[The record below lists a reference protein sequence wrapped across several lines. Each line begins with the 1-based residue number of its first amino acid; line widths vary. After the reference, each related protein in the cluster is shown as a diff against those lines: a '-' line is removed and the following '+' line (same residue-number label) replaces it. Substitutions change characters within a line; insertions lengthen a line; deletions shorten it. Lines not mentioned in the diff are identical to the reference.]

1 LTFAEP
7 VGGTESLR
15 RGIRRIAKDGELKY
29 VVLIG
34 DAPSAADSPARGP
47 RSTIATCYVP
57 AKVNSRWG
65 PEKHIAS
72 DTPYADVDGDD
83 VPDIAIG
90 RIPVRSASDLAIVLR
105 KVMQYEKQFD
115 HGPWEKCLSIVSG
128 CGGFGA
134 VADAMIE
141 GAGRQVVEKTVPVG
155 YDVRHICAASVK
167 SDGKE
172 PADFGSRARQELS
185 AGGLAWVYVG
195 HGFPTE
201 LAGMITANGR
211 PRSILS
217 TSDVAGL
224 RCGPHNPLA
233 VLIACYTGAIDA
245 PQGCL
250 AESLVLAEQGPVA
263 VIASTR
269 VSMPYGNTV
278 MGYELL
284 RACFQDQPET
294 LGEVMRL
301 AQRRTLESSAD
312 DQMRVMLDGIAQ
324 LVSPPP
330 VDLATERREHVLM
343 YHLIGDP
350 LLRLR
355 RPAAEV
361 AQGTAATIEL
371 R

>member
-1 LTFAEP
+1 
-7 VGGTESLR
+7 
-15 RGIRRIAKDGELKY
+15 LKY

-34 DAPSAADSPARGP
+34 DAPSTADSPTQNP

-90 RIPVRSASDLAIVLR
+90 RIPVRSASELATVLR
-105 KVMQYEKQFD
+105 KVIRYEKQSD
-115 HGPWEKCLSIVSG
+115 HGSWEKCLSIVSG

-141 GAGRQVVEKTVPVG
+141 GAGRQVVEQTVPPG

-172 PADFGSRARQELS
+172 PADFGSQARQELS

-195 HGFPTE
+195 HGLPTE
-201 LAGMITANGR
+201 LTGAIAANGK

-217 TSDVAGL
+217 TRDVPGL

-233 VLIACYTGAIDA
+233 VLIACYTGAMDA

-284 RACFQDQPET
+284 RACFQDQPDT

-301 AQRRTLESSAD
+301 AQRRTSASPAD

-324 LVSPPP
+324 LVGPPP

-350 LLRLR
+350 LLRLH
-355 RPAAEV
+355 RPVTDV
-361 AQGTAATIEL
+361 AQKAGATTQL
-371 R
+371 K